1 MQGLKKGYSLNVEY
15 FSEILH
21 AFRESSD
28 YSLLVNRLIDV
39 PLEADKRDTKA
50 VKKIASAYLKLLFPH
65 VEQPEDISKDDFYN
79 YCLKP
84 ALEKRGIVR
93 KQISLIDTEFHEE
106 MPDIQVKEQK

>member
-1 MQGLKKGYSLNVEY
+1 MNTKYFVGLPSFFQSSALLDRFHGFLEGWHLKRINEDLTIKGYSLNVEY

-50 VKKIASAYLKLLFPH
+50 VKKIASAY
-65 VEQPEDISKDDFYN
+65 
-79 YCLKP
+79 
-84 ALEKRGIVR
+84 
-93 KQISLIDTEFHEE
+93 
-106 MPDIQVKEQK
+106 